1 VELKE
6 KTKKLL
12 TAYLR
17 RLTNLSGNNRS
28 LFLPRIR
35 SEQFLDLHTLSQLNK
50 EKSFT
55 ILEALIARKKKII
68 CPVLDSRMEASN
80 EASGKLKKLQR
91 LDHFLF
97 EERGSKDLH
106 IGWPFVRG
114 KFSDG
119 TAVQCPLLFFPVE
132 LLIENNQW
140 VIQCRQDSEVS
151 FNKSFLLGYS
161 FYNKILVDEELMEE
175 DFEEVDRDS
184 TVFRTSIYQFLQKAN
199 IEIHFNSE
207 NYRDELSPFS
217 ELKKEEFE
225 YRHKNGELKLFPEAV
240 LGIFPQAG
248 SYLVPDYLDLIKN
261 EKIGDLEEFFL
272 QRNPL
277 APKPTSKPLDFI
289 HRVKEDKMYSAFP
302 MDVWQEN
309 SLKAVKL
316 GNSIVVQGPPGTGK
330 SQLICNLI
338 CDSAAAGKRILVV
351 CQKRAA
357 LDVVYAR
364 LQSLQLSPFIGLVH
378 DFKNDRKTVFE
389 KIASQIDRVDEY
401 RSKNKSLDAIQLER
415 KFLQVSHRIDQI
427 AEELE
432 EFKHALF
439 DESEAGISIK
449 ELYLRSSS
457 RAEVINLKQEFQH
470 FRMDAV
476 DGFLTKLRSI
486 NHYAK
491 VFEDRNY
498 SWYERKSFSSFKLS
512 DSKSLQ
518 LLLQSIPSFARTF
531 FQKLKESLGAELSW
545 SECEALLEKKAASE
559 EITQLL
565 GEESRFPF
573 FRQLIME
580 PEEETS
586 SLWLSNI
593 ERVVAGCYEGE
604 GPELTVPLSQ
614 LGQFQETLRKSMK
627 ARKSL
632 FGLIRWELFSRDKY
646 LIQRTLVGN
655 GLKSDKAGFKT
666 LEQKLDS
673 RLNLE
678 HNLSKLKSKKW
689 LIGVP
694 EDYQLS
700 SLQHWFQDQHR
711 AIQAKLVFST
721 IRGIKNIVDPQKIT
735 WTEFSARLQSLYQIL
750 ASIEQVKESWL
761 VHLTPLQI
769 QNICDHPE
777 MAEQLEQVLK
787 KDFDA
792 LVEYDQLKDGLTTDE
807 RNIIA
812 KLNET
817 NLTRDE
823 AVLKSLFLNSL
834 SLAWIE
840 HIEQKFPLLR
850 MVSSGKINLMESE
863 FREQL
868 EEKQKI
874 SNEILLLR
882 TRENATADLEFNRL
896 NNRITFRDLYHQV
909 IKKKRIWP
917 IRKVVQEFKSE
928 LFQLVP
934 CWLASP
940 ESVSAIFPMEEMFDL
955 VIFDEA
961 SQCFAERGIPA
972 MYRGKQVVVA
982 GDDQQLRPN
991 DLYQARWQEEDQ
1003 EDPDLEVDSLLELCN
1018 RYLMKTDLR
1027 SHYRSKSLPLI
1038 DFSNQHFYKGRL
1050 KFLPDRNAINRQE
1063 PPIQY
1068 MKLDGRWENNT
1079 NRAEADQIVNLV
1091 FELISSD
1098 PKKEIGIVTFNVQQ
1112 QILIL
1117 DLLEEKSVAVQLSLP
1132 DTLFV
1137 KNIENVQ
1144 GDEKDIIIFSIGYAP
1159 DAKGKL
1165 SVQFGSLNQIG
1176 GENRLNVAVT
1186 RAKEKIIIVTCIRPE
1201 ELHIED
1207 TKNAG
1212 PKLLK
1217 RYLAYALEV
1226 SQGKFAAYNGNNQ
1239 SHPSSWYLKDKVKQW
1254 GDKTYPIFPISPN
1267 SLPLY
1272 DLTVQAGEFY
1282 QGIILTDDELYYQSI
1297 SVKDRHAYVPT
1308 LLEEKNWKCLTIYSR
1323 NLWQDPDKFF
1333 NEVAKFV
1340 TQ

>member
-1 VELKE
+1 MEQKE
-6 KTKKLL
+6 KIKKLL

-28 LFLPRIR
+28 LYLPRIR
-35 SEQFLDLHTLSQLNK
+35 SEQFLDLHALSQLNK
-50 EKSFT
+50 EKSFS
-55 ILEALIARKKKII
+55 ILEALIAQKKKII
-68 CPVLDSRMEASN
+68 CPVLDSRMEVSN

-132 LLIENNQW
+132 LLVENNHW
-140 VIQCRQDSEVS
+140 VIQCRQDGEVS
-151 FNKSFLLGYS
+151 FNKSFLLGYA
-161 FYNKILVDEELMEE
+161 FYNEVPAEEALLEE
-175 DFEEVDRDS
+175 NFEEVDRDS
-184 TVFRTSIYQFLQKAN
+184 TVFRTAIYQFLQKAN
-199 IEIHFNSE
+199 IEIHFNPE

-217 ELKKEEFE
+217 EFKKEEFE
-225 YRHKNGELKLFPEAV
+225 DHHKKGELKLFPEAV

-261 EKIGDLEEFFL
+261 EKIQDLEEFFL
-272 QRNPL
+272 QRSMVETNST
-277 APKPTSKPLDFI
+277 PKSLDFI
-289 HRVKEDKMYSAFP
+289 HRVKEDKVYSAFS

-338 CDSAAAGKRILVV
+338 CDGIAGGKRILVV

-378 DFKNDRKTVFE
+378 DFKSDRKDIYE

-427 AEELE
+427 AEDLE

-439 DESEAGISIK
+439 DEGEAGVNVK
-449 ELYLRSSS
+449 ELYLRSNSVS
-457 RAEVINLKQEFQH
+457 EVINLKQEFQH
-470 FRMDAV
+470 FKMDSIGA
-476 DGFLTKLRSI
+476 FLTKLKSF
-486 NHYAK
+486 NHYAAQ
-491 VFEDRNY
+491 FEDRSY
-498 SWYERKSFSSFKLS
+498 PWFERKSFSSFGLS
-512 DSKSLQ
+512 DLKSLQ
-518 LLLQSIPSFARTF
+518 LLLQSIPTFAQAL

-545 SECEALLEKKAASE
+545 SECEALLEKKTAAE

-573 FRQLIME
+573 FQQMISE
-580 PEEETS
+580 QEEETS

-593 ERVVAGCYEGE
+593 ERVVAGCYDAE
-604 GPELTVPLSQ
+604 GPELSVSLPQ
-614 LGQFQETLRKSMK
+614 LGQFQEALRRSMK
-627 ARKSL
+627 ARKSI

-655 GLKSDKAGFKT
+655 GLKNDKASFRT

-689 LIGVP
+689 LLNVP
-694 EDYQLS
+694 ENYQLS

-711 AIQAKLVFST
+711 AIEAKLVFST
-721 IRGIKNIVDPQKIT
+721 IRGLKNIVDPQKIT
-735 WTEFSARLQSLYQIL
+735 WTEFASRLESLYRIL
-750 ASIEQVKESWL
+750 APIEQAKVPWL
-761 VHLTPLQI
+761 AHLTTPQI
-769 QNICDHPE
+769 QSISDKPE
-777 MAEQLEQVLK
+777 TAEILAQTLK

-792 LVEYDQLKDGLTTDE
+792 LVEFDQLKEALTPDE
-807 RNIIA
+807 KNIIT

-817 NLTRDE
+817 ILTKDDIQ
-823 AVLKSLFLNSL
+823 LQTLFLNSL
-834 SLAWIE
+834 CLAWIE
-840 HIEQKFPLLR
+840 HIELKFPLLR
-850 MVSSGKINLMESE
+850 MVSSGKLTLLESE

-882 TRENATADLEFNRL
+882 ARENVTAELEFNRL
-896 NNRITFRDLYHQV
+896 NNQVTYRDLYHQA

-917 IRKVVQEFKSE
+917 IRKVIQEFKDK

-940 ESVSAIFPMEEMFDL
+940 ESVSAMFPMDEIFDL
-955 VIFDEA
+955 IIFDEA

-982 GDDQQLRPN
+982 GDDRQLRPS
-991 DLYQARWQEEDQ
+991 DLYQVRWQEDDQ
-1003 EDPDLEVDSLLELCN
+1003 EDPDLDADSLLELCN

-1038 DFSNQHFYKGRL
+1038 DFSNQHFYQGRL
-1050 KFLPDRNAINRQE
+1050 KFLPDRNAINQQE

-1068 MKLDGRWENNT
+1068 LKLEGKWENNT
-1079 NRAEADQIVNLV
+1079 NQVEADQIVRLV
-1091 FELISSD
+1091 LELISKD
-1098 PKKEIGIVTFNVQQ
+1098 PKKEIGIVTFNAPQQ
-1112 QILIL
+1112 MLIL
-1117 DLLEEKSVAVQLSLP
+1117 DLLEVKSSLEQVSLP
-1132 DTLFV
+1132 ETLFV

-1165 SVQFGSLNQIG
+1165 SVQFGSLNQVG

-1186 RAKEKIIIVTCIRPE
+1186 RAREKIIIVTSIRPE
-1201 ELHIED
+1201 ELHTED

-1217 RYLAYALEV
+1217 NYLQYALEV
-1226 SQGKFAAYNGNNQ
+1226 SQGKFTAYKDK
-1239 SHPSSWYLKDKVKQW
+1239 SPSRPASGYLKDKVKQW
-1254 GDKTYPIFPISPN
+1254 GDTTYPIFPISAN

-1282 QGIILTDDELYYQSI
+1282 QGVILTDDELYHQSI
-1297 SVKDRHAYVPT
+1297 SVKDRHAYVPA
-1308 LLEEKNWKCLTIYSR
+1308 LLEEKNWKYLALYSR
-1323 NLWQDPDKFF
+1323 NLWQDPHKFF

>member
-1 VELKE
+1 MEQKE
-6 KTKKLL
+6 KIKNLL

-50 EKSFT
+50 EKSFS
-55 ILEALIARKKKII
+55 ILEALIAQKKKII
-68 CPVLDSRMEASN
+68 CPVLDSRMEVSN

-132 LLIENNQW
+132 LSMENNHW
-140 VIQCRQDSEVS
+140 VIQCRQDGEVS

-161 FYNKILVDEELMEE
+161 FYNKIPPDEALMEE

-184 TVFRTSIYQFLQKAN
+184 TVFRTAIYQFLQKAN

-217 ELKKEEFE
+217 EFNKEEFE
-225 YRHKNGELKLFPEAV
+225 DRHKNGELKLFPEAV

-261 EKIGDLEEFFL
+261 EKIDDLEEFFL
-272 QRNPL
+272 QRSQLEAN
-277 APKPTSKPLDFI
+277 PTSKSLDFI
-289 HRVKEDKMYSAFP
+289 HRVKEDKVYSVFP

-316 GNSIVVQGPPGTGK
+316 GNSVVVQGPPGTGK

-378 DFKNDRKTVFE
+378 DFKSDRKNVYE

-427 AEELE
+427 AEDLE
-432 EFKHALF
+432 EFKYALF
-439 DESEAGISIK
+439 DVSEAGISIK

-457 RAEVINLKQEFQH
+457 SAEVINLKQEFQH
-470 FRMDAV
+470 FKMDTI
-476 DGFLTKLRSI
+476 DGFLTKLKSR
-486 NHYAK
+486 NHYARQ
-491 VFEDRNY
+491 FEDRNY
-498 SWYERKSFSSFKLS
+498 LWFERKSFSSFGLS
-512 DSKSLQ
+512 DLKSLQ
-518 LLLQSIPSFARTF
+518 LLLQSIPTFAQSL
-531 FQKLKESLGAELSW
+531 FQKLKDSLGAELSW
-545 SECEALLEKKAASE
+545 SECEALLEKKTAAE

-573 FRQLIME
+573 FQQMILE
-580 PEEETS
+580 QEEETS

-604 GPELTVPLSQ
+604 GPELSVPLAQ

-627 ARKSL
+627 ARKSP

-655 GLKSDKAGFKT
+655 GLKNDKAGFRM

-689 LIGVP
+689 LLGVP

-711 AIQAKLVFST
+711 AIHAKLVFGT
-721 IRGIKNIVDPQKIT
+721 IRGLKNIVDPQKIS
-735 WTEFSARLQSLYQIL
+735 WTEFTARLQSLYQIL
-750 ASIEQVKESWL
+750 APIEQIKIPWL
-761 VHLTPLQI
+761 AHLTTPQI
-769 QNICDHPE
+769 QNICDNPE
-777 MAEQLEQVLK
+777 RVELLAQTLK

-792 LVEYDQLKDGLTTDE
+792 LVDYDQLKDALTSDE

-812 KLNET
+812 KLNEAI
-817 NLTRDE
+817 LSHDE
-823 AVLKSLFLNSL
+823 AHLQSLFLNSL
-834 SLAWIE
+834 CLAWIE
-840 HIEQKFPLLR
+840 HIELKFPLLR
-850 MVSSGKINLMESE
+850 MVSSGKLSLLESE

-882 TRENATADLEFNRL
+882 ARENVTADLEFNRL
-896 NNRITFRDLYHQV
+896 NNRITYRDLYHQV

-917 IRKVVQEFKSE
+917 IRKVVHEFKGE

-940 ESVSAIFPMEEMFDL
+940 ESVSAIFPMEEIFDL

-1003 EDPDLEVDSLLELCN
+1003 EDPDLEADSLLELCN

-1038 DFSNQHFYKGRL
+1038 DFSNQHFYQGRL
-1050 KFLPDRNAINRQE
+1050 KFLPDRNAINSQE

-1079 NRAEADQIVNLV
+1079 NRVEADQIVSLV
-1091 FELISSD
+1091 LELINKD

-1112 QILIL
+1112 QMLIL
-1117 DLLEEKSVAVQLSLP
+1117 DLLEEKAAVEQLSLP
-1132 DTLFV
+1132 ETLFV

-1159 DAKGKL
+1159 DVKGKL
-1165 SVQFGSLNQIG
+1165 SVQFGSLNQAG

-1186 RAKEKIIIVTCIRPE
+1186 RAREKIIIVTSIMPE
-1201 ELHIED
+1201 ELHTEG

-1217 RYLAYALEV
+1217 NYLQYGREV
-1226 SQGKFAAYNGNNQ
+1226 SQGKFAAYKDKNQ
-1239 SHPSSWYLKDKVKQW
+1239 SRPASGYLKDKVKQW
-1254 GDKTYPIFPISPN
+1254 GDNTYPIFPISAN

-1282 QGIILTDDELYYQSI
+1282 QGVILTDDELYYQSI
-1297 SVKDRHAYVPT
+1297 SIKDRHAYVPT
-1308 LLEEKNWKCLTIYSR
+1308 LLEEKNWKYLAIYSR
-1323 NLWQDPDKFF
+1323 NLWQDSHKFF

>member
-1 VELKE
+1 MDQKE

-12 TAYLR
+12 NAYLR

-35 SEQFLDLHTLSQLNK
+35 SEQFLDLHALSQLNK
-50 EKSFT
+50 EKSFS
-55 ILEALIARKKKII
+55 IIEALIAQKKKII
-68 CPVLDSRMEASN
+68 CPVLDSRMEVSN
-80 EASGKLKKLQR
+80 EASGRLKKLQR

-119 TAVQCPLLFFPVE
+119 TSVQCALLFFPVE
-132 LLIENNQW
+132 LLIENNHW
-140 VIQCRQDSEVS
+140 IIQCRPGAEIT
-151 FNKSFLLGYS
+151 FNKSFLLAYS
-161 FYNKILVDEELMEE
+161 FYNKTSVEEALLEE

-184 TVFRTSIYQFLQKAN
+184 TVFRTAIYQFLQKAN
-199 IEIHFNSE
+199 IEIHFNAE

-217 ELKKEEFE
+217 EFKKEEFE
-225 YRHKNGELKLFPEAV
+225 DHHKKGELKLFPEAV

-261 EKIGDLEEFFL
+261 EKIEDLEEFFH
-272 QRNPL
+272 QRSHAENNPS
-277 APKPTSKPLDFI
+277 SKTLDFI
-289 HRVKEDKMYSAFP
+289 HLVKEDKVYSAFP

-338 CDSAAAGKRILVV
+338 CDGVAAGKRILVV

-357 LDVVYAR
+357 LDVVYSR

-378 DFKNDRKTVFE
+378 DFKNDRKEIYE
-389 KIASQIDRVDEY
+389 KVASQIDRVDEY

-427 AEELE
+427 AEDLE

-449 ELYLRSSS
+449 ELYLRSNSS
-457 RAEVINLKQEFQH
+457 VEVINLKQEFQH
-470 FRMDAV
+470 FKMDTIGA
-476 DGFLTKLRSI
+476 FLTRLTSF
-486 NHYAK
+486 NHYARQ
-491 VFEDRNY
+491 FEDRGY
-498 SWYERKSFSSFKLS
+498 PWFDRKSFASFGHS
-512 DSKSLQ
+512 DLKSLQ
-518 LLLQSIPSFARTF
+518 LLVQDIPKFAQSL

-545 SECEALLEKKAASE
+545 SECEALLEKKASSD
-559 EITQLL
+559 EIIQLI
-565 GEESRFPF
+565 GEESRFLL
-573 FRQLIME
+573 FRQMIQE
-580 PEEETS
+580 QEEETS

-593 ERVVAGCYEGE
+593 ERVVGACYENE
-604 GPELTVPLSQ
+604 GPELSVPLAQ
-614 LGQFQETLRKSMK
+614 LGQFQEALRRSMK

-632 FGLIRWELFSRDKY
+632 YGLIRWELFSRDKY

-655 GLKSDKAGFKT
+655 GLKNDKAGFRM

-689 LIGVP
+689 LLQVP
-694 EDYQLS
+694 DSYQLS
-700 SLQHWFQDQHR
+700 ALQHWFQDQHR
-711 AIQAKLVFST
+711 AIHAKLVFST
-721 IRGIKNIVDPQKIT
+721 IRGLKNIVDPQKIA
-735 WTEFSARLQSLYQIL
+735 WTEFSSRLKVLYQIL
-750 ASIEQVKESWL
+750 DPIEQAKIPWL
-761 VHLTPLQI
+761 EHFTTTQI
-769 QNICDHPE
+769 QNSFDHPE
-777 MAEQLEQVLK
+777 TSELLSQTLK
-787 KDFDA
+787 KDFEA
-792 LVEYDQLKDGLTTDE
+792 LVEYDQLKDALTPDE
-807 RNIIA
+807 RNIIS
-812 KLNET
+812 KLNEAHLT
-817 NLTRDE
+817 NDE
-823 AVLKSLFLNSL
+823 DHLQSLFLNSL
-834 SLAWIE
+834 CLAWIE
-840 HIEQKFPLLR
+840 HIELKFPLLR
-850 MVSSGKINLMESE
+850 MVSSGKLSLLESE

-882 TRENATADLEFNRL
+882 ARENVTADLEFNRL
-896 NNRITFRDLYHQV
+896 NNRVTYRDLYHQV

-917 IRKVVQEFKSE
+917 IRKVIQEFKDE

-940 ESVSAIFPMEEMFDL
+940 ESVSAMFPMEEAFDL

-982 GDDQQLRPN
+982 GDDQQLRPS
-991 DLYQARWQEEDQ
+991 DLYQVRWQEEDPD
-1003 EDPDLEVDSLLELCN
+1003 DPDLEAESLLELCN

-1027 SHYRSKSLPLI
+1027 SHYRSKSLSLI
-1038 DFSNQHFYKGRL
+1038 DFSNQHFYQGRL
-1050 KFLPDRNAINRQE
+1050 NFLPDRNAINQPE

-1068 MKLDGRWENNT
+1068 LKLDGRWENNT
-1079 NRAEADQIVNLV
+1079 NRVEADQIALLV
-1091 FELISSD
+1091 IDTIRND
-1098 PKKEIGIVTFNVQQ
+1098 PKKEIGIVTFNAPQQ
-1112 QILIL
+1112 MLIL
-1117 DLLEEKSVAVQLSLP
+1117 DLLEEKSAVEQVQLP
-1132 DTLFV
+1132 ETLFV

-1159 DAKGKL
+1159 DPKGKL
-1165 SVQFGSLNQIG
+1165 AVQFGSLNQAG

-1186 RAKEKIIIVTCIRPE
+1186 RAREKIIIVTSIWPE
-1201 ELHIED
+1201 QLHTEE

-1217 RYLAYALEV
+1217 NYLQYALGV
-1226 SQGKFAAYNGNNQ
+1226 SKGKFTAHKDGQSRAAG
-1239 SHPSSWYLKDKVKQW
+1239 WYLKHKVKLW
-1254 GDKTYPIFPISPN
+1254 GDKTYPIFPISAD

-1282 QGIILTDDELYYQSI
+1282 QGVILTDDELYHQSI

-1308 LLEEKNWKCLTIYSR
+1308 LLEEKNWKYLAIYSR